1 VATGWSSEQG
11 ELKMRCILAG
21 NERIG
26 YECLKILIEEKQQII
41 GVVTDNSN
49 SKTKLENSRIK
60 FLAKQ
65 AGIKLYETEDINNP
79 DFLEELRQLQP
90 DVLFNIAFL
99 QLYKP
104 PALAVPRLGCI
115 NFHPGPL
122 PRYGGSN
129 GWVWAII
136 HGESEYG
143 VTFHYMKEK
152 IDTGH
157 IIGLDRFRIEK
168 DETGLSLLIKCY
180 EHGAALFRKTL
191 ADILEDAVVPVPQ
204 DLSLRSYYY
213 NKVPYEGMIDTTWNA
228 SEICDFVRAMDFSP
242 FRNPLSPAM
251 VTFNDARLIVRKARM
266 LGSDV
271 TRFSEPGEVIDMNYD
286 GVVIQTRDG
295 LVQLTLSE
303 PSMPSANTASVCA
316 KVGINKGSV
325 LGSKLRSH
333 YKSSGGIRHDDFRE
347 S

>member
-1 VATGWSSEQG
+1 
-11 ELKMRCILAG
+11 MRFVLAG

-41 GVVTDNSN
+41 GVVTDSSN

-65 AGIKLYETEDINNP
+65 AGIKLYEIEDINHP
-79 DFLEELRQLQP
+79 DFLEELRQLKP

-99 QLYKP
+99 QLYKAP
-104 PALAVPRLGCI
+104 ILAVPSCGCI

-157 IIGLDRFRIEK
+157 IIGLDRFPIAK

-213 NKVPYEGMIDTTWNA
+213 NKVPYDGLIDTTWNA
-228 SEICDFVRAMDFSP
+228 SKICDFVRALDFSP

-251 VTFNDARLIVRKARM
+251 VTFNGSRLIAKKARI
-266 LGSDV
+266 L
-271 TRFSEPGEVIDMNYD
+271 EPAATQCGEAGEVIDMNNE
-286 GVVIQTRDG
+286 GVVIQTGDG
-295 LVQLTLSE
+295 LVLLTLDE
-303 PSMPSANTASVCA
+303 RSMPSVDTKRVCA
-316 KVGINKGSV
+316 KAGIDKGSV
-325 LGSKLRSH
+325 LGS
-333 YKSSGGIRHDDFRE
+333 
-347 S
+347 

>member
-1 VATGWSSEQG
+1 
-11 ELKMRCILAG
+11 MRFVLAG

-26 YECLKILIEEKQQII
+26 YECLKILIEEKQQIV
-41 GVVTDNSN
+41 GVVTENSN

-65 AGIKLYETEDINNP
+65 AGIRLYEVENINNP
-79 DFLEELRQLQP
+79 DFIEELRQLKP

-99 QLYKP
+99 QLYKAP
-104 PALAVPRLGCI
+104 ILAVPRLGCI

-157 IIGLDRFRIEK
+157 IIGLDRFQIAK

-191 ADILEDAVVPVPQ
+191 ANILDDTVVSVPQ

-228 SEICDFVRAMDFSP
+228 SKICDFVRAMDFAP

-251 VTFNDARLIVRKARM
+251 VAFNGTRLIVGKARM
-266 LGSDV
+266 LEPAV
-271 TRFSEPGEVIDMNYD
+271 TQCSEPGEVVDMNNE
-286 GVVIQTRDG
+286 GVVIRTGDG

-303 PSMPSANTASVCA
+303 RSMPAADTAMVCA
-316 KVGINKGSV
+316 KTGIGKGLI
-325 LGSKLRSH
+325 LG
-333 YKSSGGIRHDDFRE
+333 G
-347 S
+347 

>member
-1 VATGWSSEQG
+1 
-11 ELKMRCILAG
+11 MRFILAG

-65 AGIKLYETEDINNP
+65 AGIKLYEIEDINHP
-79 DFLEELRQLQP
+79 EFIEELRQLQP

-99 QLYKP
+99 QLYKAP
-104 PALAVPRLGCI
+104 ILAVPRLGCI

-143 VTFHYMKEK
+143 VAFHFMKEK

-157 IIGLDRFRIEK
+157 IVGLDRFQIAK

-180 EHGAALFRKTL
+180 EHGADLFRKTL
-191 ADILEDAVVPVPQ
+191 ANILEDAVVPVPQ

-228 SEICDFVRAMDFSP
+228 SKICDFVRAMDFSP

-251 VTFNDARLIVRKARM
+251 VTFNGIKLIVGKARI
-266 LGSDV
+266 LGSAV
-271 TRFSEPGEVIDMNYD
+271 TQCSEPGEVIDMNNE
-286 GVVIQTRDG
+286 GVVIQTGDG
-295 LVQLTLSE
+295 LVLLTLSE
-303 PSMPSANTASVCA
+303 RSMPSADTVRVCA
-316 KVGINKGSV
+316 KVGIGRGLI
-325 LGSKLRSH
+325 LGS
-333 YKSSGGIRHDDFRE
+333 
-347 S
+347 

>member
-1 VATGWSSEQG
+1 
-11 ELKMRCILAG
+11 MRCILAG

-26 YECLKILIEEKQQII
+26 YECLKILIEEKQQIV
-41 GVVTDNSN
+41 GVVTD
-49 SKTKLENSRIK
+49 SKSKLENSRIK

-65 AGIKLYETEDINNP
+65 SGIKLYEIEDINHP

-99 QLYKP
+99 QLYKAP
-104 PALAVPRLGCI
+104 ILAIPRMGCI

-122 PRYGGSN
+122 PKYGGSN

-157 IIGLDRFRIEK
+157 IIGINRFQIAM

-180 EHGAALFRKTL
+180 EHGAALFRETL
-191 ADILEDAVVPVPQ
+191 ANILKDAVVPVPQ

-213 NKVPYEGMIDTTWNA
+213 NKVPYGGMIDTTWNA

-251 VTFNDARLIVRKARM
+251 ITFNDARLIVRKARM
-266 LGSDV
+266 LGSAV
-271 TRFSEPGEVIDMNYD
+271 TLYSEPGEVIDMNNE
-286 GVVIQTRDG
+286 GVVIQTGDG
-295 LVQLTLSE
+295 LVQLSLSE
-303 PSMPSANTASVCA
+303 RSMPSADTASVCTKA
-316 KVGINKGSV
+316 GINKGSV
-325 LGSKLRSH
+325 LGSKLHSH
-333 YKSSGGIRHDDFRE
+333 YKSPGGIRHDGFRE

>member
-1 VATGWSSEQG
+1 
-11 ELKMRCILAG
+11 MRCILAG

-26 YECLKILIEEKQQII
+26 YECLKILIEEKQEII
-41 GVVTDNSN
+41 GVVTD
-49 SKTKLENSRIK
+49 SKSKLENSRIK

-65 AGIKLYETEDINNP
+65 AGIKLYEIEDINHP

-99 QLYKP
+99 QLYKAP
-104 PALAVPRLGCI
+104 ILAVPKMGCI

-122 PRYGGSN
+122 PKYGGSN

-136 HGESEYG
+136 HGETEYG

-157 IIGLDRFRIEK
+157 IIGIDRFPIAK

-180 EHGAALFRKTL
+180 EHGTALFKKTL

-213 NKVPYEGMIDTTWNA
+213 NKVPYEGMIDTNWTA
-228 SEICDFVRAMDFSP
+228 SKICNFVRAMDFSP

-251 VTFNDARLIVRKARM
+251 VEFNGTRLIVEKARIV
-266 LGSDV
+266 GSAV
-271 TRFSEPGEVIDMNYD
+271 TQCSAPGEIIDVNNE
-286 GVVIQTRDG
+286 GVVIRTEGG
-295 LVQLTLSE
+295 LVLLTLSE
-303 PSMPSANTASVCA
+303 RSKPSVGTVRVCA
-316 KVGINKGSV
+316 KTRIDNS
-325 LGSKLRSH
+325 LALSC
-333 YKSSGGIRHDDFRE
+333 
-347 S
+347 